1 MGRGIKL
8 LTLVTGASG
17 FIGKKL
23 LSLLDKSGNEI
34 RIISRKKHMNF
45 SSIVCD
51 FSIEDIPLDSLDSVN
66 TVFHLAGFAHD
77 MQDPVLVKNV
87 YQRINVEFT
96 IQLAELAAKSKVKN
110 FIFVSSVKASGGLN
124 LKKCMDESDEY
135 EPDGIYGKSK
145 RQAEIKLLE
154 IGKKSGMH
162 ITIIRPSLVYGPNV
176 KGNLGKMQK
185 AINRGFFPP
194 LPEIGN
200 RRSMVHIDDLV
211 RSLVFVASCDLAN
224 DEIFIVSDNNKYSSR
239 YIYEIMCKALD
250 KKIPSW
256 HVPKFV
262 FEIVSLLSP
271 KLKYKI
277 DKLLG
282 NECYSS
288 KKIQSI
294 GFRFEK
300 KLKDIN
306 ETSF

>member
-17 FIGKKL
+17 FIGTKL
-23 LSLLDKSGNEI
+23 LSLLDKSGEEI
-34 RIISRKKHMNF
+34 RIISRKKHPSYN
-45 SSIVCD
+45 SIVCD
-51 FSIEDIPLDSLDSVN
+51 FNTEDIPPDSLDSVT

-96 IQLAELAAKSKVKN
+96 IQLALLAAKSKVKN
-110 FIFVSSVKASGGLN
+110 FIFVSSVKAGGCLN
-124 LKKCMDESDEY
+124 VKKCMDESDEY
-135 EPDGIYGKSK
+135 APDGIYGKSK
-145 RQAEIKLLE
+145 RKAEIRLLD

-162 ITIIRPSLVYGPNV
+162 ITIIRPSLVYGPGV
-176 KGNLGKMQK
+176 KGNLGKMQQ

-224 DEIFIVSDNNKYSSR
+224 DEIFIVTDNNKYSSR
-239 YIYEIMCKALD
+239 YIYEIMCKTLD
-250 KKIPSW
+250 KKIPRW
-256 HVPKFV
+256 YVPKFV
-262 FEIVSLLSP
+262 FEFVSFLSP